1 MTSPLADPPYGA
13 YLYSYPHKT
22 AYRPLPQPR
31 RLADVWARE
40 RREALFLYLHVPFC
54 EMRCGFC
61 NLFTTAR
68 PKADFVDSY
77 LDTLERQARRA
88 RAALEE
94 GAGGPFSFARF
105 AVGGGTPT
113 LLSEAALARLLDVAE
128 VIMGADLARLPGSAE
143 TSPETA
149 TVEKLRLLV
158 ERGADRLSIGVQSF
172 IEAETRA
179 VNRPQDP
186 AEAHAAIE
194 AMRAAGPSTVNVDLI
209 YGLPGQTAASW
220 QFTLDETLRHE
231 PEEVYLYPLY
241 VRPLTTLGRRRANGQ
256 EFDDYRLALYRQA
269 CEHLGAAG
277 YRQIS
282 MRMFRAARA
291 PSVDGPVFCCQDDGM
306 LGLGCGARSYTAE
319 LHYSTEFAV
328 GAAGVRE
335 ILASWV
341 ARDESSFDVADY
353 GFVLDEDERRRRFV
367 ILSLLA
373 DEGLDRRR
381 YADRFGD
388 DPLVHL
394 PALDALEPE
403 GLASWQGP
411 SLRLTARG
419 FERADAIGPWLQSP
433 RVRDL
438 MNEWELR

>member
-1 MTSPLADPPYGA
+1 MTSPLEEAPYGG

-31 RLADVWARE
+31 RLADVWAHE

-68 PKADFVDSY
+68 PKANFVDDY
-77 LDTLERQARRA
+77 LDALERQARRA
-88 RAALEE
+88 RAALD
-94 GAGGPFSFARF
+94 AGGPFGFARF

-128 VIMGADLARLPGSAE
+128 ATIGTDLARLPGSAE

-149 TVEKLRLLV
+149 TTAKLRLLV

-172 IEAETRA
+172 VEAETRA

-186 AEAHAAIE
+186 AEAHAAID
-194 AMRAAGPSTVNVDLI
+194 AMRAAGPSTLNVDLI

-220 QFTLDETLRHE
+220 RFTLDETLRHE

-241 VRPLTTLGRRRANGQ
+241 VRPLTTLGRRGGGWQ
-256 EFDDYRLALYRQA
+256 EFDDRRLALYRDA
-269 CEHLGAAG
+269 CERLGAAG

-291 PSVDGPVFCCQDDGM
+291 PSVGGPVFCCQDDGM
-306 LGLGCGARSYTAE
+306 LGLGCGARSYTSE

-335 ILASWV
+335 ILAHWV
-341 ARDESSFDVADY
+341 ARDEDSFEVADY
-353 GFVLDEDERRRRFV
+353 GFLLDEEERRRRFV

-373 DEGLDRRR
+373 DEGLDRQR
-381 YADRFGD
+381 YAVRFGD

-394 PALDALEPE
+394 PALKVLEPE
-403 GLASWQGP
+403 GLASWQGT

-419 FERADAIGPWLQSP
+419 LERADAIGPWLQSP
-433 RVRDL
+433 RVRAL
-438 MNEWELR
+438 MDEWEPR